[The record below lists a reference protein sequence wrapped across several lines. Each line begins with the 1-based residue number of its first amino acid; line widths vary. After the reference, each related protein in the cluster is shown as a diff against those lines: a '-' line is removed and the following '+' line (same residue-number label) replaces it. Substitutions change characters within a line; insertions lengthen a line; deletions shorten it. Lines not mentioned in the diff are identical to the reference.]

1 MIHRAVSLSSIR
13 NTLVSFSLSIVLY
26 KISNE
31 VKNKNGYIVKFAA
44 IMLILYA
51 LIANTYLNYNLYLE
65 SENDNLLKKH
75 ILMNILFF
83 IFLGIVILF
92 YVSV

>member
-31 VKNKNGYIVKFAA
+31 VKNGYILKFTA

-51 LIANTYLNYNLYLE
+51 MIANTYFNYNLYLE
-65 SENDNLLKKH
+65 SENDELLKKH
-75 ILMNILFF
+75 IIMNILFF
-83 IFLGIVILF
+83 IFLGIIILF